1 MKPKERAR
9 AVAEKLDKSE
19 RRRWVALIEA
29 AIRDVERDTFARVSE
44 KLESQ
49 SDRMSPASAAAVVRE
64 LMHR

>member
-29 AIRDVERDTFARVSE
+29 AIRDAERDTFARVSE

-49 SDRMSPASAAAVVRE
+49 SDPMSPASAAAVVRE